1 MIGPLVGYADVLYLY
16 MMLIK
21 VDSA

>member
-1 MIGPLVGYADVLYLY
+1 MIGPLVGYSDVLYLY